1 MKRYKFLLKSIRSL
15 RMMQRIK
22 ILILWGLL
30 NLGISDLVYSQN
42 VGSITGTVTAE
53 VNGAPLVGVNV
64 ILEGTRFGSTTA
76 EDGSFTI
83 ANIPP
88 GRYQLQFSF
97 IGYQEKTSTVDVNP
111 DAVTRTEIALSGQS
125 TEMQEIVVEGRA
137 VNLVGVAESASQG
150 RVGRAELATRPLL
163 RTGEVM
169 ETVPGLI
176 ATQHSGSGKAN
187 QFFLRGFNLDHGT
200 DFAASL
206 EGVPLNLPTNGHGQ
220 GHLDLNLLIP
230 ELVNT
235 IEFRK
240 GPYYSE
246 VGDFATA
253 GSADID
259 LVKQVA
265 DPMLKT
271 EAGLDQYY
279 RGLFANSSTLGT
291 SNTNLLY
298 AVNAQYYN
306 GPFDVP
312 ENTAQ
317 YSGLVKLSGGTAA
330 NGYAVTALGYSSD
343 WNASDQIPR
352 EAVETGYISRFGV
365 IDSTDGGMTDRYTL
379 IGNWW
384 NSTESHAQTK
394 ATVYASYYRLNLFSN
409 FTYFLNNPGRGD
421 QFEQA
426 DRRFYGGARISHE
439 WFTNWFG
446 RRTINRVGADIRHDQ
461 ILEIGLYNTDARQ
474 RWSTVR
480 DDIIGESSVGVYFKN
495 ETQWADK
502 LQTNLGLRADLFY
515 FDVNS
520 NINVNSG
527 TETDMIVS
535 PKFSVI
541 LGPWNDTE
549 YYINAGMGYHSND
562 ARGTTIQVDPVTRDA
577 VEAVDPLVSSRGA
590 EVGVR
595 TAAIK
600 GLQTSLT
607 LFYLGLDSEL
617 VFVGDAGGTEAS
629 DASEHYG
636 VEWANYYQP
645 VNWLK
650 FNLDIALTESQYKNV
665 ASDSNQIPNSI
676 GRIVTGGITVN
687 PIGGW
692 LGSFRLRHFG
702 PRPLVETGEITSQAT
717 TLLNFKAGYDFGNF
731 QVEMDLLNVF
741 NAANPDISYYYTSR
755 FHGEASSEVTDIHF
769 HPVIPRTL
777 RMSITWRI

>member
-1 MKRYKFLLKSIRSL
+1 MKKYKLFMRGSGLFRKLH
-15 RMMQRIK
+15 RII
-22 ILILWGLL
+22 ILIF
-30 NLGISDLVYSQN
+30 LGIFTLGVSDVLYSQD

-53 VNGAPLVGVNV
+53 VNNVPLLGVNV
-64 ILEGTRFGSTTA
+64 IIEGTRFGATSSA
-76 EDGSFTI
+76 DGDFTI

-88 GRYQLQFSF
+88 GRYQVQFSF
-97 IGYQEKTSTVDVNP
+97 IGYREKTITVNVESGT
-111 DAVTRTEIALSGQS
+111 VTNLEIELLSES
-125 TEMQEIVVEGRA
+125 TEMQEITVEGRA
-137 VNLVGVAESASQG
+137 VNLVGVSESASQG
-150 RVGRAELATRPLL
+150 KVGRAEFASRPLL

-206 EGVPLNLPTNGHGQ
+206 EGIPLNLPTNGHGQ
-220 GHLDLNLLIP
+220 GYLDLNLLIP

-259 LVKQVA
+259 LVKKLNG
-265 DPMLKT
+265 PILKT
-271 EAGLDQYY
+271 SIGTDEFY
-279 RGLFANSSTLGT
+279 RGLFASSSTLGS

-298 AVNAQYYN
+298 AFNAKYYN

-312 ENTAQ
+312 ENTSQ
-317 YSGLVKLSGGTAA
+317 FSGVVKLSGGTAS
-330 NGYAVTALGYSSD
+330 NGYSVTALGYSSD

-352 EAVETGYISRFGV
+352 RAVDSGFISRFGV
-365 IDSTDGGMTDRYTL
+365 VDSTDGGMTDRYTL
-379 IGNWW
+379 IGNLW
-384 NSTESHAQTK
+384 NSNDSYARTK

-409 FTYFLNNPGRGD
+409 FTYYLNNPERGD

-446 RRTINRVGADIRHDQ
+446 NRTVNKVGADIRHDQ
-461 ILEIGLYNTDARQ
+461 ILEIGLYNTDSRQ

-480 DDIIGESSVGVYFKN
+480 DDIIGETSTGIYFKN
-495 ETQWADK
+495 ETQWTDK
-502 LQTNLGLRADLFY
+502 FQTNLGLRADLFH

-520 NINVNSG
+520 NVNVNSG
-527 TETDMIVS
+527 TETDFIAS

-549 YYINAGMGYHSND
+549 FYFNAGMGYHSND
-562 ARGTTIQVDPVTRDA
+562 ARGTTIQVDPVTREP
-577 VEAVDPLVSSRGA
+577 VKAVDPLVRTRGI

-600 GLQTSLT
+600 SLQTSFT
-607 LFYLGLDSEL
+607 LFRLGLDSEL

-629 DASEHYG
+629 DASIHYG

-645 VNWLK
+645 TNWLK
-650 FNLDIALTESQYKNV
+650 INLDIALTESGYKNV
-665 ASDSNQIPNSI
+665 PSDSDQIPNSI
-676 GRIVTGGITVN
+676 GRIVTGGLTVN

-692 LGSFRLRHFG
+692 LSSFRLRHFG
-702 PRPLVETGEITSQAT
+702 PRPLVESGDIKSDAT
-717 TLLNFKAGYDFGNF
+717 TLLNFKGGYDFGSI
-731 QVEMDLLNVF
+731 QVEVDLLNVL
-741 NAANPDISYYYTSR
+741 NSANTDISYYYDSR
-755 FHGEASSEVTDIHF
+755 FRRDISSEAGDVHF
-769 HPVIPRTL
+769 HPVMPRTL
-777 RMSITWRI
+777 RLSINWKF